1 MDMEAY
7 DINRKRETEQWLLGP
22 ENIEAEMW
30 RAVAKNLH
38 DYIARIRP
46 ECSCE
51 ETPEYQE
58 FHRNY
63 MLVPINQ
70 RIRYYLDNH
79 PGEEVLNACEACS
92 VMLQYEVR
100 ADRVWEDHPDR
111 NTIPYTKESN

>member
-1 MDMEAY
+1 MTTDH
-7 DINRKRETEQWLLGP
+7 
-22 ENIEAEMW
+22 EAEMW
-30 RAVAKNLH
+30 RAVAQNLH

-92 VMLQYEVR
+92 VMLQYELR
-100 ADRVWEDHPDR
+100 GRPPRPQHHPIHER
-111 NTIPYTKESN
+111 EQLTCQTSATTGST